1 MALLTGSL
9 PRIPLTQPSGAGGR
23 FKEPPSVVALGGGH
37 GLSASLAALRLLTS
51 ELTAVVTVADDGGS
65 SGRLRRELGVLPP
78 GDLRMALAA
87 LCDDTEWGRTWRDV
101 MQHRFKSAEPTEAS
115 LDNHALGNLLIVTLW
130 ELLGNP
136 VAGLQW
142 AGALLG
148 ARGQVLPMATVP
160 LTIEGDVFTETADG
174 RLRTETITGQS
185 KLAAAG
191 KDCRVHDIRLIPA
204 DAPACGE
211 ALEAIELSDWVILG
225 PGSWYTSVLPHLMLP
240 QLREALCRTTA
251 RRILTMN
258 LATDTKETSGMTAA
272 DHLDVVRRYAP
283 EMHFDFVL
291 ADPGAVEDR
300 DRFRQAATALGA
312 RVVFGR
318 VGTLGGPPVH
328 DPLRLAAAYHDIFGG
343 SEEHADA

>member
-1 MALLTGSL
+1 MALLTGPL
-9 PRIPLTQPSGAGGR
+9 PRVPLPQAAGPGGR

-37 GLSASLAALRLLTS
+37 GLSASLAALRLLTT

-101 MQHRFKSAEPTEAS
+101 MQHRFKSAEHTEAS

-160 LTIEGDVFTETADG
+160 LTIEGDVLTETAEG

-185 KLAAAG
+185 KLAEAG
-191 KDCRVHDIRLIPA
+191 RNCHVNDVRLIPA

-211 ALEAIELSDWVILG
+211 ALEAIELADWVVLG

-240 QLREALCRTTA
+240 QLRDALCATTA
-251 RRILTMN
+251 RRVLTMN

-272 DHLDVVRRYAP
+272 DHLDVILRYAP
-283 EMHFDFVL
+283 GMRFDFVL

-300 DRFRQAATALGA
+300 ERFERSAAVLGA
-312 RVVFGR
+312 QVVFGK
-318 VGTLGGPPVH
+318 VGTLGGQPVH

-343 SEEHADA
+343 SEESPKE